1 MIGANTAGQDE
12 EEEGEGW
19 RMRGVEDEINVHA
32 VAEMRRGQAAG
43 CHEMSTGTAVTTVA
57 CMALGS
63 RGDAE
68 PLLVVLERCVGD
80 GIGVHARFACRPGV
94 WAELVDAAGRDGVP
108 EAITHVP
115 VRDCS
120 VAMSIALAARR
131 KGLDPQDAAG
141 AEGITAQ
148 EAEHF
153 ARAERGDMQEAARG
167 ARLVLC
173 NMFSLEGVHIA
184 EALGVRCV
192 ILSPCLP
199 PCTGA
204 PAGFEAEFAAQMP
217 TLYRRLKTE
226 QQRQRWLSPPLC
238 RRSHRRPAPLPLDP
252 HSLLSADARCSWDD
266 VETWMWRLFLDDHG
280 EWRERAL
287 GLPAVPLEAWD
298 APSCSAPLPC
308 RCPLLVGVSPSLAA
322 RVLSARVAASSPGKP
337 DHSNDNSQREEEDDD
352 SHLAHSLHSN
362 VAICCGPWQRERILS
377 EASSHA
383 HGNALPADLWM
394 LLSGTRCRAD
404 TGEPQQAAAMGCVC
418 IGFGSMASLGLID
431 VRGWGWV
438 LLQAI
443 MGALGREGLGGVWLL
458 QGWPAS
464 VVEALRALSR
474 KAGRAG
480 PGELDWDFI
489 TVEAVAHD
497 ALLPECVA
505 MIHHGGAGT
514 VAACVRAGCAQII
527 VPFAF
532 DQHEWAASLAMGRSP
547 GGGGDAAIAVRLA
560 RPQHVGEENDQDLE
574 QRVYLALSQSLA
586 LAGAREHFGETEAEP
601 ASKRARRM
609 PCAAA
614 GSEGGW
620 GALAAA
626 VRREGREGL
635 VFVAGLVRAAMSVAQ
650 QDKTRHNVPMADN
663 THPEVCA
670 ALVQTVL

>member
-1 MIGANTAGQDE
+1 M
-12 EEEGEGW
+12 
-19 RMRGVEDEINVHA
+19 
-32 VAEMRRGQAAG
+32 
-43 CHEMSTGTAVTTVA
+43 GTADTTVA

-80 GIGVHARFACRPGV
+80 GIGVHARFACRPRV

-108 EAITHVP
+108 EAIRHVP

-153 ARAERGDMQEAARG
+153 ARAERGDLQEAARG

-204 PAGFEAEFAAQMP
+204 PDGFEAEFAAQMP

-226 QQRQRWLSPPLC
+226 QQRQRWLSPLC

-287 GLPAVPLEAWD
+287 GLPAVPLDAWD

-337 DHSNDNSQREEEDDD
+337 DHSNDKAQREEDDD

-362 VAICCGPWQRERILS
+362 VAICCGPWQRGHILS
-377 EASSHA
+377 ESSSHA
-383 HGNALPADLWM
+383 HGSALPADLWK
-394 LLSGTRCRAD
+394 LLSGTRRRAD

-418 IGFGSMASLGLID
+418 IGFGSMASLGFID

-560 RPQHVGEENDQDLE
+560 QPQHVGEENGQDLE

-586 LAGAREHFGETEAEP
+586 LAGAREHSGETEAEP

-614 GSEGGW
+614 GGGGGW

-650 QDKTRHNVPMADN
+650 EDKTRHNVPMADN

-670 ALVQTVL
+670 GLVQTVL